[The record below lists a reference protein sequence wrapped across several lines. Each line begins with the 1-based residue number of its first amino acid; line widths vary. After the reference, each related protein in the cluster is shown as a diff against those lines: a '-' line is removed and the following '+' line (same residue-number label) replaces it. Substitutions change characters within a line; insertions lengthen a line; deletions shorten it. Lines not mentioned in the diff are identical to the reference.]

1 MVFKSFPKKD
11 KIMSKDGKKDKVKET
26 SREALIRD
34 INSMRAEIEKRLEEI
49 GEQYKTQTIEA
60 ESKIK
65 EQKLKLPIGKE
76 LDNWIIKKHEEK
88 REALDA
94 INLKEGYHV
103 DFGRYPDMF
112 DLTAS
117 YRKLIKKGKF
127 IVVGMKTLYKE
138 SG

>member
-1 MVFKSFPKKD
+1 
-11 KIMSKDGKKDKVKET
+11 MSKDGKKDKVKET

-34 INSMRAEIEKRLEEI
+34 IDLMRAEIEKRLEEI

-65 EQKLKLPIGKE
+65 KQKLKLPIGKE

-88 REALDA
+88 GEALDVV
-94 INLKEGYHV
+94 NLKDEYRV